1 MADETLLIGDIGGT
15 NARFAIADPERP
27 GFSNA
32 MTLKCAD
39 FSWADDAIRH
49 YLDEQSAG
57 SPDVICLA
65 AAGPVVDNT
74 VQITNNH
81 WTLNAADIAADFGI
95 AAVRLM
101 NDFEALAYSIPHLQA
116 EDTLAIGLPLR
127 KPLAEDNF
135 NIAIIGPGTG
145 LGTAGL
151 MKRGPVFAP
160 VVGEGGHV
168 GFAPKSQVQIEILS
182 ALRSKFDRVSVERL
196 VSGSG
201 LENIYWALTRI
212 HGEHR
217 TQLTAGEV
225 FANGGEGGDPRAAEA
240 VQMFFEILGQVAGD
254 LALTMGAVDGVYIAG
269 GIAKRYPELL
279 QNSGFRNAFDNK
291 GRYRSYMERIP
302 TLLITHDEPGLL
314 GSASCALELSSSA
327 ADLGTDVIPT

>member
-1 MADETLLIGDIGGT
+1 MADKTLLIGDIGGT

-27 GFSNA
+27 GFTNA
-32 MTLKCAD
+32 MTLHCAD
-39 FSWADDAIRH
+39 FAWADDAIRH

-57 SPDVICLA
+57 TPDVICLA

-81 WTLNAADIAADFGI
+81 WTLSAADIAADFGI
-95 AAVRLM
+95 EAVRLL

-116 EDTLAIGLPLR
+116 DDSLAIGFPMN
-127 KPLAEDNF
+127 KPLPEDKF
-135 NIAIIGPGTG
+135 NVAIIGPGTG
-145 LGTAGL
+145 LGAAGL
-151 MKRGPVFAP
+151 MKRGSVLEPI
-160 VVGEGGHV
+160 VGEGGHV
-168 GFAPKSQVQIEILS
+168 GFAPKSQVQVEILG
-182 ALRSKFDRVSVERL
+182 ALRNKFDRVSVERL
-196 VSGSG
+196 VSGAG
-201 LENIYWALTRI
+201 LENIYWALTFI

-217 TQLTAGEV
+217 TQLSAKEI

-240 VQMFFEILGQVAGD
+240 IQMFFEILGQVAGD

-279 QNSGFRNAFDNK
+279 QNSGFRRAFENK

-314 GSASCALELSSSA
+314 GSSSCALELSSSG
-327 ADLGTDVIPT
+327 DLGTDVIPT